1 MADTPKKTD
10 IVNWYGAIES
20 VDGISDFHKI
30 WISQGNTCVVGYIG
44 EGTTRE
50 IVSNWEMPFAD
61 SSLEAKFQKTGAGFQ
76 MLTDKTTQ
84 TKLNSRQIWSGNQPY
99 TFNIVMK
106 LRALIQ
112 PSGGTSG
119 TPPTP
124 DPFDRYVEKAIEAL
138 EIFMAPNLMDVAEEI
153 YNGTLP
159 GGILNNRVPL
169 PVDINI
175 ARKVILTSCI
185 IRSLSSSY
193 DKEKD
198 KRGYLLRADVSLHIE
213 TMEALTKADLEKG
226 YGKITS

>member
-1 MADTPKKTD
+1 MAETTKTPITK
-10 IVNWYGAIES
+10 WYGAFQI

-30 WISQGNTCVVGYIG
+30 WISQGNTCVIGYIG

-61 SSLEAKFQKTGAGFQ
+61 TSLESKFQKMGAGFQ
-76 MLTDKTTQ
+76 MVTGLSTQ
-84 TKLNSRQIWSGNQPY
+84 SKLNSQQIWSGNQPY

-106 LRALIQ
+106 LRALCQ
-112 PSGGTSG
+112 AKGTDA
-119 TPPTP
+119 
-124 DPFDRYVEKAIEAL
+124 DPFDKYVEKAIEAL
-138 EIFMAPNLMDVAEEI
+138 EMFMAPNLMDVAEEI

-159 GGILNNRVPL
+159 EGVLNNRVPL

-175 ARKVILTSCI
+175 ARKVILTNCI

-213 TMEALTKADLEKG
+213 TMEALTRSDLEKG
-226 YGKITS
+226 YGKITT